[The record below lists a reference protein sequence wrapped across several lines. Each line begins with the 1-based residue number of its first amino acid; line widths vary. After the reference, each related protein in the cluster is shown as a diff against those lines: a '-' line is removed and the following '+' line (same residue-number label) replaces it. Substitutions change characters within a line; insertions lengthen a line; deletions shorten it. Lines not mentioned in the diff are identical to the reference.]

1 MKEEES
7 RRGDV
12 VEGKFIGCKC
22 RKKETMSY
30 EGKCCRGE
38 MSQRGK
44 YHSEGNVIGREMS

>member
-30 EGKCCRGE
+30 EGGQ
-38 MSQRGK
+38 ML
-44 YHSEGNVIGREMS
+44 